1 LIAVTPTIPG
11 ADAVSRFFGRWL
23 SFHDAEILTLHIDR
37 ESKRSFLRIRAFT
50 TTDQTDA
57 AGHFVRDRD
66 ALVRFDFSGIR
77 AMRIEGEAADAQN
90 VVQSLT
96 IEQVDDG
103 YRLELAPCYGLAG
116 VLEVATL
123 SIHIESTFDHAA
135 ETPKSPDAT

>member
-1 LIAVTPTIPG
+1 MTPRIPG
-11 ADAVSRFFGRWL
+11 ADAVISFFGRWP
-23 SFHDAEILTLHIDR
+23 SFHDTEILTLHIDR

-57 AGHFVRDRD
+57 SGHFVRDRD

-77 AMRIEGEAADAQN
+77 ALSIEGEAADGQN
-90 VVQSLT
+90 VVQSLRV
-96 IEQVDDG
+96 ERVNDG

-123 SIHIESTFDHAA
+123 SIHIESKFDHVA
-135 ETPKSPDAT
+135 EMPKSPG